1 MTRARAVAGP
11 QASVQDVEKLRESM
25 GLNEPMLVQYKD
37 YVLGVLQGDFGTSY
51 SYNQPV
57 LKLVAERIPNT
68 LLLAIPSIAVALLIG
83 MVIGVVSAVKQG
95 SLFDYIFMIL
105 ALIGVSMPIFWMG
118 LMLVLTFSVRLGWLP
133 ALGMGA
139 FENGLG
145 DVIRHMVLPC
155 FCLSTIPMATFA
167 RITRFQYPGI
177 HFKRFH
183 TGHQSQRNQ
192 GRHRYMEVRFK
203 ERPSSHRHS
212 PGPSAGILFCRR
224 HPDGK
229 RVFLARHGFPD
240 GGRHRQP

>member
-1 MTRARAVAGP
+1 MTSMLKTLINRCLQIIPALFVVVTLTFVLTRMIPGDPARAVAGP

-133 ALGMGA
+133 ALGMGT

-145 DVIRHMVLPC
+145 DVIRHMVLPVSVC
-155 FCLSTIPMATFA
+155 PPYQWQPLPESPVPVSWNPFQAIP
-167 RITRFQYPGI
+167 Y
-177 HFKRFH
+177 
-183 TGHQSQRNQ
+183 
-192 GRHRYMEVRFK
+192 
-203 ERPSSHRHS
+203 
-212 PGPSAGILFCRR
+212 GPSEPEESGTPLLY
-224 HPDGK
+224 GST
-229 RVFLARHGFPD
+229 L
-240 GGRHRQP
+240 

>member
-1 MTRARAVAGP
+1 MLKTLINRCLQIIPALFVVVTLTFVLTRMIPGDPARAVAGP

-118 LMLVLTFSVRLGWLP
+118 LMLVLTFSVHSR
-133 ALGMGA
+133 
-139 FENGLG
+139 
-145 DVIRHMVLPC
+145 
-155 FCLSTIPMATFA
+155 A
-167 RITRFQYPGI
+167 RR
-177 HFKRFH
+177 KCSDRMR
-183 TGHQSQRNQ
+183 S
-192 GRHRYMEVRFK
+192 RY
-203 ERPSSHRHS
+203 
-212 PGPSAGILFCRR
+212 G
-224 HPDGK
+224 
-229 RVFLARHGFPD
+229 
-240 GGRHRQP
+240 

>member
-1 MTRARAVAGP
+1 MLKTLINRCLQIIPALFVVVTLTFVLTRMIPGDPARAVAGP

-133 ALGMGA
+133 ALGMGYA
-139 FENGLG
+139 TWSFP
-145 DVIRHMVLPC
+145 VSVCPPYQWQPLPESPVPVSWNP
-155 FCLSTIPMATFA
+155 FQAIP
-167 RITRFQYPGI
+167 Y
-177 HFKRFH
+177 
-183 TGHQSQRNQ
+183 
-192 GRHRYMEVRFK
+192 
-203 ERPSSHRHS
+203 
-212 PGPSAGILFCRR
+212 GPSEPEESGTPLLY
-224 HPDGK
+224 GST
-229 RVFLARHGFPD
+229 L
-240 GGRHRQP
+240 